1 MVETIPIWRPPFWQL
16 LWRGLAWLYALA
28 ARRTEAP
35 GCGADE
41 ARATPALRNAETALD
56 RYGDSIL
63 RLAYSYLH
71 NLSDAEDILQD
82 TLLKYIQAAPA
93 FESDG
98 HEKAWLLTVAA
109 NLSKN
114 KLQYLRLRQ
123 TDELD
128 ETLAAQEREDLRY
141 VWEAVRQLPGNYRE
155 VIHLFYQEGY
165 STKEISTILRRSKLY
180 VCPVCGNIIHSMGSV
195 PVSSGGIG
203 LPPLEPEEPDADHAV
218 TWKRIENEFY
228 GNTAQFGKKPQP
240 GFLAQFKVWKTK
252 EYCMYPQGVCRIRKP
267 AYAGNG
273 CAIFLVFQTEEVGQ
287 KGGCGSQTQLRGVA
301 LVFY

>member
-1 MVETIPIWRPPFWQL
+1 MVETIPIWRLPFWQL

-28 ARRTEAP
+28 ARRTETP

-56 RYGDSIL
+56 RYGNSVL
-63 RLAYSYLH
+63 RLTYSYLH

-141 VWEAVRQLPGNYRE
+141 VWEAVR
-155 VIHLFYQEGY
+155 
-165 STKEISTILRRSKLY
+165 
-180 VCPVCGNIIHSMGSV
+180 
-195 PVSSGGIG
+195 
-203 LPPLEPEEPDADHAV
+203 
-218 TWKRIENEFY
+218 
-228 GNTAQFGKKPQP
+228 
-240 GFLAQFKVWKTK
+240 
-252 EYCMYPQGVCRIRKP
+252 
-267 AYAGNG
+267 
-273 CAIFLVFQTEEVGQ
+273 
-287 KGGCGSQTQLRGVA
+287 
-301 LVFY
+301 

>member
-56 RYGDSIL
+56 RYGNSIL

-93 FESDG
+93 FESGG

-114 KLQYLRLRQ
+114 KL
-123 TDELD
+123 
-128 ETLAAQEREDLRY
+128 
-141 VWEAVRQLPGNYRE
+141 
-155 VIHLFYQEGY
+155 
-165 STKEISTILRRSKLY
+165 
-180 VCPVCGNIIHSMGSV
+180 
-195 PVSSGGIG
+195 
-203 LPPLEPEEPDADHAV
+203 
-218 TWKRIENEFY
+218 
-228 GNTAQFGKKPQP
+228 
-240 GFLAQFKVWKTK
+240 
-252 EYCMYPQGVCRIRKP
+252 
-267 AYAGNG
+267 
-273 CAIFLVFQTEEVGQ
+273 
-287 KGGCGSQTQLRGVA
+287 
-301 LVFY
+301 

>member
-56 RYGDSIL
+56 RYGNSVL
-63 RLAYSYLH
+63 RLTYSYLH

-195 PVSSGGIG
+195 PVSCCSIG

-228 GNTAQFGKKPQP
+228 ITSAHPMGKNHFIFFAAYCTEDRFELVKLYPEGEVQASFQNRGRGMLLWYCNRHGLFAQTIGGKK
-240 GFLAQFKVWKTK
+240 
-252 EYCMYPQGVCRIRKP
+252 
-267 AYAGNG
+267 
-273 CAIFLVFQTEEVGQ
+273 
-287 KGGCGSQTQLRGVA
+287 
-301 LVFY
+301 

>member
-1 MVETIPIWRPPFWQL
+1 MVETIPIWRPSFWQL

-28 ARRTEAP
+28 ACREAES
-35 GCGADE
+35 GSDADR
-41 ARATPALRNAETALD
+41 ARATPALCNAETALD
-56 RYGDSIL
+56 RYGNSIL

-128 ETLAAQEREDLRY
+128 ETLAAQEREDLHY
-141 VWEAVRQLPGNYRE
+141 VWEAVRQLPDNYRE

-165 STKEISTILRRSKLY
+165 STREISAILRRKESTVRSDLKRGRDKLREILKED
-180 VCPVCGNIIHSMGSV
+180 CDFEE
-195 PVSSGGIG
+195 GI
-203 LPPLEPEEPDADHAV
+203 
-218 TWKRIENEFY
+218 
-228 GNTAQFGKKPQP
+228 Q
-240 GFLAQFKVWKTK
+240 
-252 EYCMYPQGVCRIRKP
+252 
-267 AYAGNG
+267 
-273 CAIFLVFQTEEVGQ
+273 
-287 KGGCGSQTQLRGVA
+287 
-301 LVFY
+301 

>member
-1 MVETIPIWRPPFWQL
+1 MVETIPIWRPSFWQL
-16 LWRGLAWLYALA
+16 LWRSLAWLYALA
-28 ARRTEAP
+28 ARREAEP
-35 GCGADE
+35 GCGADR

-56 RYGDSIL
+56 RYGNSIL

-141 VWEAVRQLPGNYRE
+141 VWEAVRQLPDNYRE

-165 STKEISTILRRSKLY
+165 STKEISTILRRKESTVRSDLKRGRDKLREILKED
-180 VCPVCGNIIHSMGSV
+180 CDF
-195 PVSSGGIG
+195 
-203 LPPLEPEEPDADHAV
+203 EE
-218 TWKRIENEFY
+218 
-228 GNTAQFGKKPQP
+228 
-240 GFLAQFKVWKTK
+240 
-252 EYCMYPQGVCRIRKP
+252 GV
-267 AYAGNG
+267 
-273 CAIFLVFQTEEVGQ
+273 Q
-287 KGGCGSQTQLRGVA
+287 
-301 LVFY
+301 